1 MICIYTNPNPKHS
14 IYQVVISSKIQ
25 AATQQMKKIYH
36 FNDVSWE
43 LYEACPYS
51 VEGKSGHILL
61 LG

>member
-1 MICIYTNPNPKHS
+1 M
-14 IYQVVISSKIQ
+14 Q

-43 LYEACPYS
+43 LDEACPYS